1 MTISPVRL
9 DEYQLRLP
17 SFEGP
22 LDVLLNLIERERLDI
37 SELSLVAV
45 TDGFL
50 AYIEGL
56 EDPPAALL
64 AEFAGIAARLLVL
77 KSRALLPK
85 PPAEEEEPDV
95 DDLAEQLRQYQRA
108 KAAARHLRAIEALGH
123 RTFARPPTTTIVV
136 PRIILVPPP
145 IAHLQ
150 RALLRTLAR
159 VRVEPEVAPLR
170 RIVSIGEMVDRLR
183 GRLRPAGGTR
193 RFREIVGSQHRDE
206 LTVGFIALLAL
217 WRRGEVEVIQDSL
230 FGDIHVQSS
239 AIVAGSM
246 DD

>member
-1 MTISPVRL
+1 MTMSAVRL

-50 AYIEGL
+50 AYIQGL
-56 EDPPAALL
+56 QDPPAALL

-85 PPAEEEEPDV
+85 PPVEEEEPDV
-95 DDLAEQLRQYQRA
+95 GDLAEQLRQYQRA
-108 KAAARHLRAIEALGH
+108 KAAARHLREIEALGQ
-123 RTFARPPTTTIVV
+123 RTFARPATTATIV

-150 RALLRTLAR
+150 RALLRTFAR
-159 VRVEPEVAPLR
+159 MRVEPEVAPLR

-183 GRLRPAGGTR
+183 GRLHPARGTR

-206 LTVGFIALLAL
+206 LTVGFIALLTL
-217 WRRGEVEVIQDSL
+217 WRRGEVEVTQDAL

-239 AIVAGSM
+239 AIVSGFL